1 MGKSVLRCQPDP
13 VRVPAPFM
21 KLPPLSLYI
30 HIPWC
35 VRKCP
40 YCDFNS
46 HAARGELPE
55 DDYIE
60 ALMADLESEL
70 GDIQGREIETIF
82 IGGGTPSLFSAD
94 ALKRILSGVAERT
107 PLAPGAEITMEA
119 NPGTFEQARF
129 AGFREAGV
137 NRLSIGI
144 QSFSD
149 TQLSAL
155 GRIHNADEAYS
166 AVASAR
172 AIGFD
177 NINLDLMHGLP
188 QQTLAGALH
197 DLDTAIS
204 LQPEHLSWYQLT
216 IEPNTEFNARP
227 PALPVDEL
235 LWDIQEQGQQR
246 LALHGFRQYE
256 ISAYAREGR
265 QAAHNL
271 NYWRF
276 GDYIGIGAGAHGKQ
290 TRPGEGVILR
300 RWKQRQ
306 PAAYMDPVR
315 RLGGENI
322 IERDELA
329 FEFMLNALRLVDGV
343 PSNLLS
349 ERTGIEPQQIRSQ
362 IENAIRQGLLAAD
375 PDHIRPTAQGR
386 LFLNNLLE
394 LFL

>member
-1 MGKSVLRCQPDP
+1 MLQ
-13 VRVPAPFM
+13 
-21 KLPPLSLYI
+21 LPPLSLYI

-55 DDYIE
+55 AAYVA
-60 ALMADLESEL
+60 ALLEDLEQEL
-70 GDIQGREIETIF
+70 VDVQGRTIDTIF
-82 IGGGTPSLFSAD
+82 IGGGTPSLFSARAID
-94 ALKRILSGVAERT
+94 QILNGVAART
-107 PLAPGAEITMEA
+107 PLAAAAEITMEA

-129 AGFREAGV
+129 AGFRDAGV

-149 TQLSAL
+149 AQLKAL
-155 GRIHNADEAYS
+155 GRIHNAEEAYR

-188 QQTLAGALH
+188 RQDLAGAMR

-204 LQPEHLSWYQLT
+204 LQPDHLSWYQLT

-227 PALPVDEL
+227 PSLPVDEV
-235 LWDIQEQGQQR
+235 LWDIQEQGQQK
-246 LALHGFRQYE
+246 LAAEGYLQYE
-256 ISAYAREGR
+256 VSAYARAHR
-265 QAAHNL
+265 QARHNL
-271 NYWRF
+271 NYWTF
-276 GDYIGIGAGAHGKQ
+276 GDYIGIGAGAHGKL
-290 TRPGEGVILR
+290 TRPADQQIMR

-306 PAAYMDPVR
+306 PLAYMDPAR
-315 RLGGENI
+315 RLGGKSVI
-322 IERDELA
+322 ASDEMA

-343 PSNLLS
+343 PVELFT
-349 ERTGIEPQQIRSQ
+349 ERTGLAPGGIHSQ
-362 IENAIRQGLLAAD
+362 IESAVRKGLLE
-375 PDHIRPTAQGR
+375 PDVRHIRPTSQGR
-386 LFLNNLLE
+386 LFLNDLLE
-394 LFL
+394 MFL